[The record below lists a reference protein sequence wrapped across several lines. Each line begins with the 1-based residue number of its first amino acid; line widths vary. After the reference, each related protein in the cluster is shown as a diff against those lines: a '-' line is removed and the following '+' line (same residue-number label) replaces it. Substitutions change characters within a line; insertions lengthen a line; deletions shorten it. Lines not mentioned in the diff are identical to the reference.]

1 MQALGKRTQ
10 IEDLQSHQRTFK
22 SKHHSKKM
30 KIEEHRK
37 PQTNVQA
44 QALDVKKNTDRKH
57 RTTCPFFWVIED
69 AKKN

>member
-1 MQALGKRTQ
+1 
-10 IEDLQSHQRTFK
+10 
-22 SKHHSKKM
+22 M

-69 AKKN
+69 AKKI